1 MRVGE
6 PLMLNK
12 VAAQRVAQS
21 RRGRPRHDSGIPV
34 GEGLEREHH
43 AAGTGK
49 NHPGN
54 IHDGEGR
61 LRAHRT
67 GNEQTQRR
75 KRAGTH
81 EHRDDG
87 ARDGDSVRAPAQ
99 TVPERRH
106 QRELNRHDH
115 QHRNALAHDQAVTAQ
130 GSGRQESQHAVAAI
144 KTGGNALTG

>member
-1 MRVGE
+1 
-6 PLMLNK
+6 MLNE

-21 RRGRPRHDSGIPV
+21 RRGGPCHNPGVPV

-43 AAGTGK
+43 AAGAGK

-61 LRAHRT
+61 LRTYRT
-67 GNEQTQRR
+67 GDEQAQCR

-99 TVPERRH
+99 TVAEHRN

-115 QHRNALAHDQAVTAQ
+115 QHRNALAHDQTVAAQ

-144 KTGGNALTG
+144 KTGGNALT